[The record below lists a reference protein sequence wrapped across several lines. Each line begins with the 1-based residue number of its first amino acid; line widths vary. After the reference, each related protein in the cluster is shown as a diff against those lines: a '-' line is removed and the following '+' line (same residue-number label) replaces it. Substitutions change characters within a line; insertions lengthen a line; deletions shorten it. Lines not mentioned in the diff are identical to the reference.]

1 MFQHLLSTSKFS
13 FCICT
18 KLLRA
23 GYSCRLE
30 ERIERTAFREFFNRV
45 LGELRTVLFVA
56 SIFDVTRRG
65 GRALGFR
72 VLGGF
77 RRVLFFASVLGVV
90 LGVTRGGIARVLGD
104 FRSIVDGGGVTQR
117 WWGGGFALGFRV
129 VERALGRNLL

>member
-1 MFQHLLSTSKFS
+1 MFQHLLSASKFG
-13 FCICT
+13 FGTCT
-18 KLLRA
+18 KLCA

-30 ERIERTAFREFFNRV
+30 ERIERAAFREFFNRV
-45 LGELRTVLFVA
+45 LGEFRTVLFVA
-56 SIFDVTRRG
+56 SVFDVTWRG

-77 RRVLFFASVLGVV
+77 RRVLFVASV

-104 FRSIVDGGGVTQR
+104 FRSIVDITQR

-129 VERALGRNLL
+129 VKRAVGRNLL